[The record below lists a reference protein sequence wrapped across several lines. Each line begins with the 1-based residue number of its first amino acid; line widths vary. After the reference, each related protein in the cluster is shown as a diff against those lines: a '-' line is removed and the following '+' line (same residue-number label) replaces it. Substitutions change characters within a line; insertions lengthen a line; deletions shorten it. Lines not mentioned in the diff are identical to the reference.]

1 MEKIKNKI
9 EKKSLST
16 HIKSTLKSIKNFLT
30 KIKVFLLPIIRSIHN
45 RIRNFDLTT
54 TLERKKV
61 QDWIFRLF
69 LLIAI
74 IVILAQPASS
84 PSAKTFFVFSVVL
97 MICYFC
103 LMALALNVQTGMA
116 GVVNFG
122 VIFFVGIGMV
132 VTGILSVRLGVDPI
146 LSMVIAMIISGI
158 IGYLLAY
165 PGLRLRADYFAIIT
179 LALGQVLKALMLAEH
194 YFQTYY
200 SLGGLEYFS
209 AGIVGIPKPFSSN
222 YLQFMYYIVLIYN
235 ALTNFLNK
243 IITYINFIPSID
255 IPLRETVVV
264 QQFGYTVFLAI
275 FSIFLLFLVYYFSTL
290 LQNSPYGR
298 VLSAIREDE
307 EIVATYGY
315 NVFQYKA
322 VALGI
327 GGALFAIPGAIWV
340 WWIGSVFPETIA
352 VTTTFFVWGAFII
365 GGKGNTKGMIVGG
378 IIIALTLTLVAKIN
392 EARQL
397 GQSPGWLQLID
408 GIFKFIVVDIGGRY
422 LGDSTWVNTFRN
434 EDNVVINLN
443 FTQILLVGV
452 IIIFFL
458 RYMRKGLL
466 PELPYR
472 PTYFKKQKGRL
483 NKK

>member
-194 YFQTYY
+194 T
-200 SLGGLEYFS
+200 
-209 AGIVGIPKPFSSN
+209 PTSSRP
-222 YLQFMYYIVLIYN
+222 
-235 ALTNFLNK
+235 A
-243 IITYINFIPSID
+243 
-255 IPLRETVVV
+255 R
-264 QQFGYTVFLAI
+264 
-275 FSIFLLFLVYYFSTL
+275 
-290 LQNSPYGR
+290 
-298 VLSAIREDE
+298 
-307 EIVATYGY
+307 
-315 NVFQYKA
+315 
-322 VALGI
+322 
-327 GGALFAIPGAIWV
+327 
-340 WWIGSVFPETIA
+340 
-352 VTTTFFVWGAFII
+352 
-365 GGKGNTKGMIVGG
+365 NT
-378 IIIALTLTLVAKIN
+378 
-392 EARQL
+392 L
-397 GQSPGWLQLID
+397 GQ
-408 GIFKFIVVDIGGRY
+408 V
-422 LGDSTWVNTFRN
+422 
-434 EDNVVINLN
+434 
-443 FTQILLVGV
+443 
-452 IIIFFL
+452 
-458 RYMRKGLL
+458 
-466 PELPYR
+466 
-472 PTYFKKQKGRL
+472 
-483 NKK
+483 